1 MKSDVRVRLSGDE
14 YLGKEALLSARFQAA
29 LWLWGRIGMT
39 LRFPYVLAQGE
50 ISGIAIDM
58 CMKRTAC
65 VRRRA
70 RPALRYRSD
79 RPHLPVSC
87 RAARSHEFHQSSHPP
102 TDSIFAC
109 SAPVGATATIYRGEL
124 VGPASGWVAH
134 PALNNTAIG
143 VEMSQDEVGR
153 DQMPPPAAA
162 GEAE

>member
-1 MKSDVRVRLSGDE
+1 MNTYVSRRRGHWERSSFCPIPGSSVA
-14 YLGKEALLSARFQAA
+14 LGKNRDDIAVSIRACSGGDKRDRHRHVHEKNGCVVGLFQHSVTGQTIP
-29 LWLWGRIGMT
+29 LPSP
-39 LRFPYVLAQGE
+39 FP
-50 ISGIAIDM
+50 
-58 CMKRTAC
+58 
-65 VRRRA
+65 
-70 RPALRYRSD
+70 
-79 RPHLPVSC
+79 
-87 RAARSHEFHQSSHPP
+87 AARSHEFHQSSHP

-153 DQMPPPAAA
+153 DQMPPAAA